1 MADFLNEVADYMANS
16 TSPDIG
22 TVATDIF
29 IGELPPDP
37 NNCVAIFG
45 LPGSVI
51 GDQREVASLT
61 FPRFQVIVRNVN
73 YDTGSTKLKDVRTKL
88 HGKYGLMLPSWRVL
102 RLYAEQEGGPIGSDD
117 QNRFEFSINFVA
129 EINAE
134 TTP

>member
-1 MADFLNEVADYMANS
+1 MADFFNEIGDYLA
-16 TSPDIG
+16 TSPAPDLG

-37 NNCVAIFG
+37 DNCIAIFG

-51 GDQREVASLT
+51 GDQREVPSLQ
-61 FPRFQVIVRNVN
+61 FPRFQVIVRNKD
-73 YDTGSTKLKDVRTKL
+73 YDLGAAKLQDVRTKL
-88 HGKYGLMLPSWRVL
+88 HGLYGVDTGTYRMLRCH
-102 RLYAEQEGGPIGSDD
+102 AEQEGGPIGSDD

-134 TTP
+134 